1 MNAQRPTGPSSL
13 PTRNPWALLDADGSG
28 LGLEDFLGFH
38 VVRLAHAV
46 QRISSRAYL
55 DPHELTSPDWRVL
68 GFVHRYGPVQF
79 SEITN
84 RTSLDKAQVSRTV
97 RSLRAR
103 GLLSAEGDAAHVQR
117 VVLSVTSTGQRLY
130 ARILPQAA
138 RTQVQLLEVLD
149 PDERTVLWRALHK
162 LHQHATDPDGDWP
175 APATA
180 LRKPRKKTT

>member
-1 MNAQRPTGPSSL
+1 MNAARPAEPSS
-13 PTRNPWALLDADGSG
+13 PPQRNPWARLDADGSG

-55 DPHELTSPDWRVL
+55 DPHELTGPDWRVL
-68 GFVHRYGPVQF
+68 GFVQRYGPVQF
-79 SEITN
+79 SEVTN

-97 RSLRAR
+97 RSLRTR

-117 VVLSVTSTGQRLY
+117 VVLSVTPAGQRLY

-138 RTQVQLLEVLD
+138 RTQVQLLEALD

-162 LHQHATDPDGDWP
+162 LHHHATDPAGQWP
-175 APATA
+175 APATPHK
-180 LRKPRKKTT
+180 KPRRKTA